1 MYEDN
6 ENKIDWKNI
15 LKKILLVV
23 VAIIVVL
30 GIVTLITKCTK
41 NTDKNEVPTEVD
53 LTKALDELEEATL
66 KYLTKDNL
74 PTVVNASKTIR
85 LKILT
90 NKGLVTSISD
100 SEGNRCDTS
109 ESYAEVTKLDNNYAV
124 KLSLTCGKNSDYRI
138 IYVGCFEECNG
149 GVCKGTEGKLNGTC
163 GDETTNNPSNTN
175 NNTNSNTTT
184 NSNNSG
190 SSTTNNK
197 PSTNNNKP
205 TTNTNTNSNTKPNT
219 NTNTN
224 TNTNN
229 NTNNNTSNNTIGY
242 SYVTQYEYTKC
253 SSATTCARGSYDE
266 RLGQC
271 VSSSLKVLE
280 GTVVTNTS
288 GSSTREVILGNATM
302 VGGSSSSSTTNAK
315 YEGVISTTKP
325 ATIKNTNKIGYLFK
339 NYSSS
344 KYFYYKYSC
353 SSGTIKN
360 VNGTYKCVTSTS
372 SSKTPSCSKGTPK
385 LIGGVYKCV
394 GTETVSGTT
403 TKSCQDRSYF
413 YNANTGRCTKEY
425 YEYSYS
431 DPEPGVCRTTWSA
444 STSLAGWTRTG
455 RTQTIRE

>member
-1 MYEDN
+1 M
-6 ENKIDWKNI
+6 
-15 LKKILLVV
+15 
-23 VAIIVVL
+23 
-30 GIVTLITKCTK
+30 
-41 NTDKNEVPTEVD
+41 
-53 LTKALDELEEATL
+53 
-66 KYLTKDNL
+66 
-74 PTVVNASKTIR
+74 
-85 LKILT
+85 
-90 NKGLVTSISD
+90 
-100 SEGNRCDTS
+100 
-109 ESYAEVTKLDNNYAV
+109 
-124 KLSLTCGKNSDYRI
+124 
-138 IYVGCFEECNG
+138 
-149 GVCKGTEGKLNGTC
+149 NGTC
-163 GDETTNNPSNTN
+163 GNEPVNDPSNTN
-175 NNTNSNTTT
+175 NNTNTKPNNNTTNT
-184 NSNNSG
+184 NNGG
-190 SSTTNNK
+190 SSTTNKK

-205 TTNTNTNSNTKPNT
+205 STNTNTKPNT

-229 NTNNNTSNNTIGY
+229 NNSHNNTIGY
-242 SYVTQYEYTKC
+242 NYVTQYEYTKC
-253 SSATTCARGSYDE
+253 SSATTCTRGSYDE

-271 VSSSLKVLE
+271 VSSSLRVLE

-302 VGGSSSSSTTNAK
+302 IGGGSSTSTRNAT
-315 YEGVISTTKP
+315 YNGVVSTTKP
-325 ATIKNTNKIGYLFK
+325 ATIRNTSKVGYLFK

-360 VNGTYKCVTSTS
+360 INGTYKCVTTTT

-403 TKSCQDRSYF
+403 SKTCQDKSYF
-413 YNANTGRCTKEY
+413 YNSNTGRCTKEY